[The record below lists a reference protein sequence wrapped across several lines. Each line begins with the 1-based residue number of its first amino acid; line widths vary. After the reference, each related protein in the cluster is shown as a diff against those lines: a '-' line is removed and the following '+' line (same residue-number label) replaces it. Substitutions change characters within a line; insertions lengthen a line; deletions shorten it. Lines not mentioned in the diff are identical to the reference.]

1 MATPNHATHLTR
13 IFPNLWGG
21 GYAVIGPPS
30 DQYNC
35 IAYAAG
41 DTSQHWEDDNPNS
54 YWHPDAKRGTTTAD
68 LAVLFRKLGFKKC
81 GGPRLEPKYQKVA
94 LYGKQVLW
102 THAALQTSNGRWRS
116 KLGKEGELIEH
127 GTPDD
132 LIGDEYGRPYMY
144 MQKLIP

>member
-41 DTSQHWEDDNPNS
+41 DTSQHWEDDNLNS
-54 YWHPDAKRGTTTAD
+54 YWHPDAKRGPTTAD

-81 GGPRLEPKYQKVA
+81 GGPRLEQNIKKSRSTA
-94 LYGKQVLW
+94 SKCYGLTPRCKCQTVVG
-102 THAALQTSNGRWRS
+102 AASWAR
-116 KLGKEGELIEH
+116 KESSSSMERLMI
-127 GTPDD
+127 
-132 LIGDEYGRPYMY
+132 
-144 MQKLIP
+144 